1 MIFIDIVDYIEPT
14 MLIVGSRGLGNLKGY
29 IRLFYGELYALTYVQ
44 YFARFDIP
52 LPYSEVLRSRH
63 GKGYPLYDPLDAA

>member
-1 MIFIDIVDYIEPT
+1 MSDYS
-14 MLIVGSRGLGNLKGY
+14 MV
-29 IRLFYGELYALTYVQ
+29 ELYALTYVQ